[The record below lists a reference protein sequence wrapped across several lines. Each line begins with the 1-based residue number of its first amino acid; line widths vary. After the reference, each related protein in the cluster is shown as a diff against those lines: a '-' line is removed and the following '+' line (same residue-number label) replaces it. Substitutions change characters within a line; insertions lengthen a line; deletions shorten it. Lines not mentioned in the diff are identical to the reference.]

1 MDLQR
6 TAGPGEINHAF
17 FDLYSW
23 AHGAV
28 GVIGALM
35 LSLGFWPMLGI
46 AIAWEIVEHLLKNM
60 MPAFFPYPT
69 QDTLA
74 NATGDVVS
82 AMVGWSLGRL
92 ARLRPATARARGP
105 A

>member
-6 TAGPGEINHAF
+6 TAGPGEINHAV

-28 GVIGALM
+28 GVIAAVILT
-35 LSLGFWPMLGI
+35 LGFWPMLGI
-46 AIAWEIVEHLLKNM
+46 AIAWEVVEHLLKNL
-60 MPAFFPYPT
+60 MPWAFPYPT

-74 NATGDVVS
+74 NASGDVLSV
-82 AMVGWSLGRL
+82 MLGWSIGRL
-92 ARLRPATARARGP
+92 ARSRPATARAG
-105 A
+105 